1 MTLIQA
7 RPKGAAG
14 FMSGMR
20 ALLLPRRSI
29 VIAMIMA
36 FLHLSGVALSWS
48 MVAFVLWWQWLRD
61 LARWYCDG
69 QAALIPGLGREVGYA
84 WSLATMVAIVCFM
97 LDARSPSGIRW
108 HEFDQKLTWL
118 AVFTVVLLC
127 TLGELLATIG
137 VLVIALIGALFLRF
151 QMDIDVRAWMP
162 ADDAAGARPA
172 LYLFT
177 SALMV
182 LAWRLWRRMRTMRWE
197 SGMSGAYPMILT
209 VFPSSSVEEDAPRTT
224 SWYARLHGLRFG
236 VPVKT
241 THSLRLAYTV
251 GLFALWAAEPSPS
264 TLIFV
269 ALFFLPDVVLQTISM
284 VKLKQVVTDDEPT
297 SELLATL
304 PASASPGD
312 WRTLALK
319 LSPSDVGW
327 IKVLLVMLG
336 MPVLLLLIFALLDL
350 LRW

>member
-1 MTLIQA
+1 MTVIQA

-14 FMSGMR
+14 FISGMR

-29 VIAMIMA
+29 VIAIIMA
-36 FLHLSGVALSWS
+36 YLYLSGVALSWS

-69 QAALIPGLGREVGYA
+69 QAALIPGLSREVEYA
-84 WSLATMVAIVCFM
+84 WSLATIVAIVCLM
-97 LDARSPSGIRW
+97 LDAWSPGGIRW
-108 HEFDQKLTWL
+108 HEFDQKLAWL
-118 AVFTVVLLC
+118 AVFTALLLC
-127 TLGELLATIG
+127 TPGELLATIG

-151 QMDIDVRAWMP
+151 QMDIDVREWMP
-162 ADDAAGARPA
+162 ADHAAGTRPA

-182 LAWRLWRRMRTMRWE
+182 LSWKLWRRMRTMRWE

-209 VFPSSSVEEDAPRTT
+209 IFPPSSVEEDAPRTT
-224 SWYARLHGLRFG
+224 NWYARLHGLRFG

-251 GLFALWAAEPSPS
+251 GLFVLWAAEPSRS

-284 VKLKQVVTDDEPT
+284 MKLKQVVTGDEPT

-319 LSPSDVGW
+319 LSPSCVGW
-327 IKVLLVMLG
+327 IKVV
-336 MPVLLLLIFALLDL
+336 LLIFGTPILLSLVILILHL
-350 LRW
+350 LHW